1 MADYAQVPS
10 TAKVQPEPYKVEID
24 ANDIQ
29 SMKHL
34 LAHSRIGPATYENQQ
49 KDRRFGMNRDWLI
62 EAKKHWEGAYEWRR
76 CEQKINSFPNFTI
89 PITDDQGSDFTI
101 HFIALFSKNPNAI
114 PLAFFHGW
122 PGSIL
127 EFLDM
132 LSVIKKQYPD
142 PADLPYHI
150 IVPSLPGYAF
160 SSSPPVDRDFK
171 AEHMAPVMDALM
183 QALGFGDRY
192 IAQGG
197 DLGSFIARQLG
208 VESGACKVFLHLQG
222 SYTARYLAVTDF
234 ITLVNLYTLPPP
246 SNADSL
252 HISDLEKK
260 GLERG
265 KAFRD
270 SGSAYAMEHGTRT
283 ATIGLTLSSSPLALL
298 SWIGEKFLE
307 WTDEDPSVDEI
318 LDSVSLYWLTDTY
331 ARCIYPYRS
340 LFGSQAPGGQNPRF
354 RQPSKKPQGYSY
366 FPKEISPTPIS
377 WVKETGNF
385 VFTNSHE
392 KGGHFA
398 AMEKPEEL
406 WGDVENFVKEAWGK
420 EKGWSK
426 M

>member
-1 MADYAQVPS
+1 MANYAQVPS
-10 TAKVQPEPYKVEID
+10 AAKVQPKPFKVEID

-34 LAHSRIGPATYENQQ
+34 LAHSKIGPATYENQQ
-49 KDRRFGMNRDWLI
+49 TDRRFGMNRDWLSK
-62 EAKKHWEGAYEWRR
+62 AKKHWETTYDWRR
-76 CEQKINSFPNFTI
+76 CEDQINSFPNFTI
-89 PITDDQGSDFTI
+89 PVTDPEGSEFTI
-101 HFIALFSKNPNAI
+101 HFVALFSTSATAI
-114 PLAFFHGW
+114 PILFLHGW

-127 EFLDM
+127 EFLS
-132 LSVIKKQYPD
+132 LLALIKTQYPD
-142 PADLPYHI
+142 PASLPYHI

-160 SSSPPVDRDFK
+160 SSSPPTSRDFK
-171 AEHMAPVMDALM
+171 AEHMAPVMDTLM
-183 QALGFGDRY
+183 QNLGFESGY

-197 DLGSFIARQLG
+197 DLGSFIARQLA
-208 VESGACKVFLHLQG
+208 VEAPACKAFHL
-222 SYTARYLAVTDF
+222 
-234 ITLVNLYTLPPP
+234 NLYQLPAPE
-246 SNADSL
+246 NASSL
-252 HISDLEKK
+252 PISELEKR

-340 LFGSQAPGGQNPRF
+340 LFGSQSGPSSKPRF
-354 RQPSKKPQGYSY
+354 AKPSGKPQGYSY
-366 FPKEISPTPIS
+366 FPFEISPTPVS

-385 VFTNSHE
+385 VHVASHD

-398 AMEKPEEL
+398 AMERPEDL
-406 WGDVENFVKEAWGK
+406 WADVEGFVKEAWGK
-420 EKGWSK
+420 KDGSK
-426 M
+426 I

>member
-1 MADYAQVPS
+1 MANYAQVPS
-10 TAKVQPEPYKVEID
+10 NAKVQPKPFKVEID
-24 ANDIQ
+24 ANEIQ

-34 LAHSRIGPATYENQQ
+34 LAHSKIGPATYENQQ
-49 KDRRFGMNRDWLI
+49 KDRRFGMNREWLI
-62 EAKKHWEGAYEWRR
+62 EAKKHWEGAYDWRR
-76 CEQKINSFPNFTI
+76 CESKINSFPNFTI
-89 PITDDQGSDFTI
+89 LITDDQGSEFSI
-101 HFIALFSKNPNAI
+101 HFIALFSKKPDAI
-114 PLAFFHGW
+114 PLVFFHGW

-142 PADLPYHI
+142 PATLPYHI

-183 QALGFGDRY
+183 QALGFGDGY

-197 DLGSFIARQLG
+197 DLGSFISRQLG
-208 VESGACKVFLHLQG
+208 VENEACKAFH
-222 SYTARYLAVTDF
+222 
-234 ITLVNLYTLPPP
+234 INLYQLPPP

-252 HISDLEKK
+252 PLTSIEKA

-265 KAFRD
+265 KAFKNT
-270 SGSAYAMEHGTRT
+270 GSAYAMEHGTRT

-307 WTDEDPSVDEI
+307 WTDEDPSIDEI

-340 LFGSQAPGGQNPRF
+340 LFGSQGPSGEKPRF
-354 RQPSKKPQGYSY
+354 YQSSKKPQGYSY
-366 FPKEISPTPIS
+366 FPKEISPTPVS
-377 WVKETGNF
+377 WVKETGHF

-392 KGGHFA
+392 SGGHFA
-398 AMEKPEEL
+398 AMEKPEVL

-420 EKGWSK
+420 EKGGSK